1 MNGTDTVVGSFGVI
15 AQFLGTAVFQ
25 WVPGALGTAF
35 NPGQSGSVIPPV
47 APISRPV
54 GFGEMVDFLN
64 QTSLASTQYPL
75 YTKWVGFVFF
85 SVFISLCF
93 IAFIV
98 YCTIRIKQIRQYEED
113 RFASSAHTIQSLDV
127 SRTQMRW
134 NRITEQIH
142 SDHEQNWRLAIL
154 EADIMLNELLDVLGY
169 RGETMGDKMRNV
181 ERADFNTIDMA
192 WEAHRARN
200 KIAHEGTSLLLN
212 SREARRIVDLYERVF
227 REFQFV
233 E

>member
-1 MNGTDTVVGSFGVI
+1 MNEPDTLLGAFGTV
-15 AQFLGTAVFQ
+15 AQFIGTAMFQ
-25 WVPGALGTAF
+25 WLPGAANTALVPGQ
-35 NPGQSGSVIPPV
+35 PGSLVPPV
-47 APISRPV
+47 SPISDPV
-54 GFGEMVDFLN
+54 GFGQMISFLN

-75 YTKWVGFVFF
+75 YQKWVSFVFF
-85 SVFISLCF
+85 SVFISLCL
-93 IAFIV
+93 IAFII
-98 YCTIRIKQIRQYEED
+98 YCTMRIKQIREAEEEK
-113 RFASSAHTIQSLDV
+113 FAASAHTIQALDV

-134 NRITEQIH
+134 NRIMQQIA
-142 SDHEQNWRLAIL
+142 SDNEQNWRLAIL

-200 KIAHEGTSLLLN
+200 KIAHEGSALLLN
-212 SREARRIVDLYERVF
+212 MREARRIMAMYERVF
-227 REFQFV
+227 REFQFI